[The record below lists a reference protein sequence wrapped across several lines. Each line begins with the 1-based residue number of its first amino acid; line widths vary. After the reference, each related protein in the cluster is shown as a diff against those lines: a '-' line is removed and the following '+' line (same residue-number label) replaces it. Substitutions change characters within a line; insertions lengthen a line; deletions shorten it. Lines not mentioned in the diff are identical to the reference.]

1 METSH
6 NNNLN
11 ISTETKEPIFK
22 NPYQEKHAKEEGGV
36 LKIFI
41 ITILI
46 AICIRIFVAQP
57 FVVNGESMVPTFE
70 HGDYLIVD
78 ELSYRFTEP
87 KRGEVIVFR
96 FPQNPSKFFIKRIV
110 GLPNETLEIK
120 NNSVTVTHDGK
131 TLILN
136 EEYIKNYITQDKA
149 VILGNNEYFVMGDNR
164 DQSSDSRMW
173 GPVNEELVIGRV
185 LFRFLPITQIGIFP
199 GKIVF

>member
-1 METSH
+1 METFH

-22 NPYQEKHAKEEGGV
+22 NPYQEKHAKEDGGV

-149 VILGNNEYFVMGDNR
+149 VILGDNEYFVMGDNR